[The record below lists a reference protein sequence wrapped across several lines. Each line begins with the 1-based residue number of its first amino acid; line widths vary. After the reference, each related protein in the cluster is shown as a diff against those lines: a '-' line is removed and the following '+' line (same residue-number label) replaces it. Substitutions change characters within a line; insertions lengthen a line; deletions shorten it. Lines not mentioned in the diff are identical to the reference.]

1 MRSRYDKGYYP
12 YGDIITKTDC
22 YVMSAV
28 GSGERGLL

>member
-12 YGDIITKTDC
+12 YGDITKTDC

-28 GSGERGLL
+28 VVSGERGLL